1 MIKGSNQRK
10 RTRKKTVWR
19 QAFRATGHMVIF
31 ALTLFLILAALL
43 AVVYRDAL
51 NLDMV
56 KRWLTYNTISRDE
69 AGLAEEFVFSGDS
82 QNSFATFDNGLLLCS
97 NTTLQLYS
105 SSGRQEL
112 TMAVNMEQPVIHVD
126 GAYALIYD
134 AGGSS
139 LYVFHNEEKV
149 FTYETQEGYGLISAR
164 INSNG
169 YFAVT
174 EQSPGYKATVTVYD
188 NELNK
193 RISWNESTCFIM
205 DALVSPDNQTLA
217 VVKVSQ
223 SQTAFET
230 DVVFYRCSDATQE
243 ASAAVGSDLV
253 LDMAWKG
260 DRIWLQRETGITLLN
275 ESGEELGHWSDE
287 LRYLDCYALEG
298 DGYAVELLSKYRSG
312 GTGDLMIINDRGEE
326 SVSRN
331 ISEEVLSISAAGRY
345 IAVLTPGFLTVY
357 NRDLEEYASV
367 ETATARRAIMRE
379 DGSVM
384 IIDNESAKLFVP

>member
-1 MIKGSNQRK
+1 MMNGSKQRK
-10 RTRKKTVWR
+10 RSGKKTGWSKAV
-19 QAFRATGHMVIF
+19 RATGHMVIF

-43 AVVYRDAL
+43 AIVYRDAL
-51 NLDMV
+51 NVDMV

-69 AGLAEEFVFSGDS
+69 TGLAEEFVFSGDS

-105 SSGRQEL
+105 SSGQQEL
-112 TMAVNMEQPVIHVD
+112 TMPVNMEQPVIHVD
-126 GAYALIYD
+126 GTYALIYD
-134 AGGSS
+134 AGGNS
-139 LYVFHNEEKV
+139 LYVFHGDENV
-149 FTYETQEGYGLISAR
+149 FTYETSEGYGLISAR

-188 NELNK
+188 NQMHK
-193 RISWNESTCFIM
+193 RISWNESTRFLM
-205 DALVSPDNQTLA
+205 DAIVSPDNETLA
-217 VVKVSQ
+217 VVKASQ
-223 SQTAFET
+223 SQTDFQT
-230 DVVFYRCSDATQE
+230 DVVFYSCEDATQL
-243 ASAAVGSDLV
+243 SSTTLGSDLV

-260 DRIWLQRETGITLLN
+260 DRIWLQEENGITLLN
-275 ESGEELGHWSDE
+275 KSGEVLGEWSDE

-312 GTGDLMIINDRGEE
+312 GAGDLMVINNRGEE
-326 SVSRN
+326 SVTRS
-331 ISEEVLSISAAGRY
+331 ISEEVLSVSAAGRY

-384 IIDNESAKLFVP
+384 VIDTESAKLFVP